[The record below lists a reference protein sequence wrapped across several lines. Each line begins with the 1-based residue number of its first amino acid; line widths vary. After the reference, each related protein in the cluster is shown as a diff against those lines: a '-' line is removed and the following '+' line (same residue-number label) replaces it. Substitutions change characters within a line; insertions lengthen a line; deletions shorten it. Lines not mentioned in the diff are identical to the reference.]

1 MSLNIVSTKAVV
13 HQRWYAHLPRY
24 SFELWSGYEY
34 RSVMQKKMQH
44 LKAMNT
50 LYVLLEDFIDQTV
63 LLYHRDT
70 FKCSAHNCD
79 GIERPAAT

>member
-1 MSLNIVSTKAVV
+1 
-13 HQRWYAHLPRY
+13 
-24 SFELWSGYEY
+24 
-34 RSVMQKKMQH
+34 MQKKRQH